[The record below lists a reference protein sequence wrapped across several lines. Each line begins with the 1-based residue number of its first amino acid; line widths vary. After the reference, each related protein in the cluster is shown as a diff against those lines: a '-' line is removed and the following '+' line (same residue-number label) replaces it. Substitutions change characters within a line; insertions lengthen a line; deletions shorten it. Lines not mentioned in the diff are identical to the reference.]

1 MLLRVLLPGAVTS
14 AGPAEEEVGLLTVL
28 GAGLLGALLMLITI
42 GQYLPPHMSAM
53 SAMFDKIVANLHNP
67 QNPETKSGKKQH
79 C

>member
-42 GQYLPPHMSAM
+42 GQYLPHMSP
-53 SAMFDKIVANLHNP
+53 MFHKIVASLHNP
-67 QNPETKSGKKQH
+67 QNPETKSGKKHH

>member
-1 MLLRVLLPGAVTS
+1 MLLRVLLPGAVTPP
-14 AGPAEEEVGLLTVL
+14 GPAEEEVGLLTVL

-42 GQYLPPHMSAM
+42 GQYLPPH
-53 SAMFDKIVANLHNP
+53 IVANLRNP

>member
-42 GQYLPPHMSAM
+42 GQYLPHI
-53 SAMFDKIVANLHNP
+53 SAMFDKIVANLHNL

>member
-1 MLLRVLLPGAVTS
+1 MPGAVTS

-42 GQYLPPHMSAM
+42 GQSHI
-53 SAMFDKIVANLHNP
+53 SAMFDKIVASLHNP
-67 QNPETKSGKKQH
+67 QNPETKSVKKQH

>member
-14 AGPAEEEVGLLTVL
+14 AGPAEEEAGLLTVL
-28 GAGLLGALLMLITI
+28 GAGLLGAMLMLITI
-42 GQYLPPHMSAM
+42 GQYLPHM

>member
-42 GQYLPPHMSAM
+42 GQYPNMSP
-53 SAMFDKIVANLHNP
+53 MFDKIVASLHNP

>member
-1 MLLRVLLPGAVTS
+1 MPGAVTPP
-14 AGPAEEEVGLLTVL
+14 GPAEEEVGLLTVL

-42 GQYLPPHMSAM
+42 GQYLSHM

>member
-42 GQYLPPHMSAM
+42 GQYVL
-53 SAMFDKIVANLHNP
+53 VASLHNP
-67 QNPETKSGKKQH
+67 QNPETKSVKKQH
-79 C
+79 CWKKKINK

>member
-1 MLLRVLLPGAVTS
+1 MPGAVTS

-28 GAGLLGALLMLITI
+28 GAGLLAALLMLITI
-42 GQYLPPHMSAM
+42 GQYLPHI

-67 QNPETKSGKKQH
+67 QNPETKRGKKQH